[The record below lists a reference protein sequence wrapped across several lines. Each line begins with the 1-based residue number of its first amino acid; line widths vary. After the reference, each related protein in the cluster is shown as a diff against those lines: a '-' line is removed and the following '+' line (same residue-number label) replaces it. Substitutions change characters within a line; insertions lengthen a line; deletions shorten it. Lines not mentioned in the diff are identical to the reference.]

1 MADFNREDS
10 IYATEIKEIQII
22 LNDPNGDNS
31 ARSGRIRINIEM
43 SNSQIVRREYDLLD
57 HISQGTINA
66 IISFLDTIRAQ
77 AESQILPAE

>member
-1 MADFNREDS
+1 MADFNREES
-10 IYATEIKEIQII
+10 IYATEIREIQII

-43 SNSQIVRREYDLLD
+43 SNSQIVRREYDLID

-66 IISFLDTIRAQ
+66 IISFLDTMRTQ
-77 AESQILPAE
+77 AETQILPAS